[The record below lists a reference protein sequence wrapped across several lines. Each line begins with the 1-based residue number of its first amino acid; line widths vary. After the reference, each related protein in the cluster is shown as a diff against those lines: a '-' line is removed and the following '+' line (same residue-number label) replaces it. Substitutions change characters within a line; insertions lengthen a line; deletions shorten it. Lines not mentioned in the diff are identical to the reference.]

1 MLITFKSKAAA
12 DIHMFTEHASML
24 LNVMGKTLDPGASP
38 RGIITAAE
46 VPQALSK
53 LKGAADVS
61 RVEQRQNQDLPDAH
75 LSISLSQRAFPLIE
89 MLERAAKSSD
99 DVVWGP

>member
-1 MLITFKSKAAA
+1 MLITFKSKAAG
-12 DIHMFTEHASML
+12 DIHMFTEHAQML
-24 LNVMGKTLDPGASP
+24 LNVMGKTLDQGAAP

-46 VPQALSK
+46 VPAALAK
-53 LKGAADVS
+53 LKAAADVS

-75 LSISLSQRAFPLIE
+75 LSVSLSQRAFPLIE
-89 MLERAAKSSD
+89 MLERAARSSD